1 MKNPAYQGVRQKGGV
16 RLSRFGIRLK
26 AIIKKI
32 WQDRV
37 SYLMVAPYVLSFV
50 IFILLPVLGAI
61 GLSFTFYNM
70 IETPRFVGL
79 LNYIYLFTEDDVFM
93 THVLPNTF
101 TFAVIVGPGGY
112 LLSFFLAWLIAEL
125 PRRLRTI
132 FSLALYTPSMAAAVA
147 MSAIWLV
154 VFSGDR
160 VGYLNS
166 FLLGS
171 GIITEPINFLHS
183 VEWLMP
189 VMIIVTLWSSMG
201 VGFLAMLAGI
211 LNVDVQLYEA
221 GRIDGVKNRFQ
232 EIYYIT
238 LPSVK
243 PQMLFGAVMA
253 IVNTLQAGAIGVQL
267 SGQNPTPNYAGQLI
281 LNHIDDFAFQR
292 FEMGYATAISV
303 ILLII
308 VYISSKI
315 AWGLFGAKEGE

>member
-1 MKNPAYQGVRQKGGV
+1 MKTSVYQNVLKLPKKK
-16 RLSRFGIRLK
+16 LSIGEKVKSLRKR
-26 AIIKKI
+26 I
-32 WQDRV
+32 WHDRV
-37 SYLMVAPYVLSFV
+37 SYLMSAPFV
-50 IFILLPVLGAI
+50 ICFIIFILLPVLGAI

-79 LNYIYLFTEDDVFM
+79 LNYIFLFTEDDVFM
-93 THVLPNTF
+93 TNVLPNTF

-112 LLSFFLAWLIAEL
+112 LLAFLLAWLIAQL
-125 PRRLRTI
+125 PGKLRTV
-132 FSLALYTPSMAAAVA
+132 FSLACYTPSMAAAVA

-166 FLLGS
+166 FLLGF
-171 GIITEPINFLHS
+171 GIINEPINWLHS
-183 VEWLMP
+183 VDWLMP

-211 LNVDVQLYEA
+211 LNVDPQLYEA
-221 GRIDGVKNRFQ
+221 GRIDGVRNRFQ

-238 LPSVK
+238 IPSVK

-253 IVNTLQAGAIGVQL
+253 IVNTLQAGAIGVTL
-267 SGQNPTPNYAGQLI
+267 SGQNPTPQYAGQLI

-292 FEMGYATAISV
+292 FEMGYAAAISV
-303 ILLII
+303 VLLVI
-308 VYISSKI
+308 VYASSRL
-315 AWGLFGAKEGE
+315 AWALFGLKEGE

>member
-1 MKNPAYQGVRQKGGV
+1 MKMETPLQRAWRVR
-16 RLSRFGIRLK
+16 
-26 AIIKKI
+26 IKPHSVWAKLNLVAKRI

-37 SYLMVAPYVLSFV
+37 SYLMAAPYVLAFV
-50 IFILLPVLGAI
+50 TFILLPVLGAI

-70 IETPRFVGL
+70 IETPRYVGL
-79 LNYIYLFTEDDVFM
+79 MNYIYLFTEDDVFM

-112 LLSFFLAWLIAEL
+112 LLAFLLAWVIAQL
-125 PRRLRTI
+125 PRRIRTV

-147 MSAIWLV
+147 MSTIWLV
-154 VFSGDR
+154 LFSGDR

-166 FLLGS
+166 FLLGL
-171 GIITEPINFLHS
+171 GVITEPINWLHS
-183 VEWLMP
+183 TQWLMP

-211 LNVDVQLYEA
+211 LNVDPQLYEA
-221 GRIDGVKNRFQ
+221 GKIDGVKNRMQ

-238 LPSVK
+238 IPSVK

-253 IVNTLQAGAIGVQL
+253 IVNTLQAGAIGVTL

-292 FEMGYATAISV
+292 FEMGYAAAISV
-303 ILLII
+303 VLLII
-308 VYISSKI
+308 VYISSKL
-315 AWGLFGAKEGE
+315 AWALFGPKEGE

>member
-1 MKNPAYQGVRQKGGV
+1 MKMETPMHWTW
-16 RLSRFGIRLK
+16 RLARWKPSALRARLRLLAK
-26 AIIKKI
+26 RL

-37 SYLMVAPYVLSFV
+37 SYLMVAPYVLTFV

-70 IETPRFVGL
+70 IEAPRYVGL

-93 THVLPNTF
+93 TYVLPNTF

-112 LLSFFLAWLIAEL
+112 LLAFLLAWLIAQL
-125 PRRLRTI
+125 PRRMRTF

-147 MSAIWLV
+147 MSTIWLV
-154 VFSGDR
+154 LFSGDR

-166 FLLGS
+166 FLLGL
-171 GIITEPINFLHS
+171 GVITEPINWLHS
-183 VEWLMP
+183 SEWLMP

-211 LNVDVQLYEA
+211 LNVDPQLYEA
-221 GRIDGVKNRFQ
+221 GKIDGVKNRLQ

-238 LPSVK
+238 IPSVK

-253 IVNTLQAGAIGVQL
+253 IVNTLQAGSIGVTL

-292 FEMGYATAISV
+292 FEMGHAAAVSV
-303 ILLII
+303 VL
-308 VYISSKI
+308 
-315 AWGLFGAKEGE
+315 